1 MARTVVFFL
10 FMIVTL
16 TFAPIMA
23 QGETAAKSAAPAGEK
38 AQADSQKQ
46 YDVKIKQLEENI
58 SQLKEKI
65 FRSKARLLVLQE
77 TILKGVIA
85 GAKAV
90 VVHEDQL
97 GGLYYL
103 ESVAYYL
110 DGNPIFGRTNENGEL
125 KPGTDLQVYD
135 GNVNPGNHM
144 LTVYMVYRG
153 QSSVFS
159 YIEGIKVKLKANYV
173 FKAEEGKVTRVDVK
187 GFDKGG
193 VTAQF
198 EKRPGVKFDSNYL
211 DFTEIG
217 TTAN

>member
-1 MARTVVFFL
+1 
-10 FMIVTL
+10 
-16 TFAPIMA
+16 
-23 QGETAAKSAAPAGEK
+23 
-38 AQADSQKQ
+38 
-46 YDVKIKQLEENI
+46 
-58 SQLKEKI
+58 
-65 FRSKARLLVLQE
+65 
-77 TILKGVIA
+77 
-85 GAKAV
+85 
-90 VVHEDQL
+90 
-97 GGLYYL
+97 
-103 ESVAYYL
+103 
-110 DGNPIFGRTNENGEL
+110 
-125 KPGTDLQVYD
+125 
-135 GNVNPGNHM
+135 M

>member
-23 QGETAAKSAAPAGEK
+23 QAETAAKSAAPAGEK

-110 DGNPIFGRTNENGEL
+110 DGNPSSGVRTKTVNSSRGRIS
-125 KPGTDLQVYD
+125 
-135 GNVNPGNHM
+135 
-144 LTVYMVYRG
+144 R
-153 QSSVFS
+153 S
-159 YIEGIKVKLKANYV
+159 
-173 FKAEEGKVTRVDVK
+173 
-187 GFDKGG
+187 
-193 VTAQF
+193 
-198 EKRPGVKFDSNYL
+198 
-211 DFTEIG
+211 
-217 TTAN
+217 TTATSTPVTIC